1 VAHTTPPESSRK
13 AAVEA
18 KPCSVLDN
26 GNEREKTDGSTK
38 QAERSGRTRSHLV
51 SRTRTIS
58 KTNQNPPAAPLP
70 LRDETPPAVPVEEP
84 VCTPPWANT
93 MFGSVICAPGPAA
106 PPLRPLWHEA
116 TDAISASGISRA
128 AIPISFRIAHNWR
141 AFAGCKLVFD
151 EAVQAMIGKPV
162 TLGERVAPA
171 SA

>member
-1 VAHTTPPESSRK
+1 MIAKRPAADEAGGTKGTYQIPPGFED
-13 AAVEA
+13 EH
-18 KPCSVLDN
+18 DD
-26 GNEREKTDGSTK
+26 E
-38 QAERSGRTRSHLV
+38 
-51 SRTRTIS
+51 TRTIS

-84 VCTPPWANT
+84 VCTPLWANT
-93 MFGSVICAPGPAA
+93 VFGSVICAPGPAA

-151 EAVQAMIGKPV
+151 GAVQAMIGKPV

-171 SA
+171 SG

>member
-1 VAHTTPPESSRK
+1 MAHTNPLSPPGSCRWKPLSENGRK
-13 AAVEA
+13 DEH
-18 KPCSVLDN
+18 DD
-26 GNEREKTDGSTK
+26 E
-38 QAERSGRTRSHLV
+38 
-51 SRTRTIS
+51 TIP

-93 MFGSVICAPGPAA
+93 VFGSVICAPGPAA

-116 TDAISASGISRA
+116 TDAISASGISRG

-141 AFAGCKLVFD
+141 ALAGCKLVFD

-162 TLGERVAPA
+162 PLGERVAPV